1 MQAKKKESFILYLQQ
16 KELFNKLTDEQAG
29 KVIKAIYEYEDSGK
43 TPNFDFG
50 LDIVFTSIKTSLDS
64 NRIKYQEKCEK
75 NRENINKRWN
85 KNTNVYNSIPTY
97 TNYTDNDNDTY
108 YDKDNDSSSHSHID
122 NNINILDENKII
134 DDDDNEYFTTLTNT
148 NDDLYKFF
156 KENFNQNKPLT
167 KYQTSIIDQF
177 RVGIDENLVLHAMK
191 ICVDHN
197 ACNFKYLKSV
207 IQKWKKNNVKTIED
221 AEKIEE
227 EFQKNKQEM
236 NLRKPRKVFSF
247 QQSDNYSE
255 SELDALFDN

>member
-64 NRIKYQEKCEK
+64 NRLKYQEKCEK

-85 KNTNVYNSIPTY
+85 KNTNVYSPIQTY
-97 TNYTDNDNDTY
+97 TNYTDKDNDKE
-108 YDKDNDSSSHSHID
+108 YDNDMDNDSSCSHID
-122 NNINILDENKII
+122 NINILDKNIII
-134 DDDDNEYFTTLTNT
+134 DDDNNEYFSTLTKTEN
-148 NDDLYKFF
+148 DLYDFF
-156 KENFNQNKPLT
+156 KANFNQNKPLT
-167 KYQTSIIDQF
+167 DYQISMIDQF
-177 RVGIDENLVLHAMK
+177 RVGIKENLVLHAMK

-197 ACNFKYLKSV
+197 ACNFKYLKSI

-221 AEKIEE
+221 AKKIED
-227 EFQKNKQEM
+227 EFQKNKQEL

-247 QQSDNYSE
+247 QQSNEYSE
-255 SELDALFDN
+255 SELNALFDN